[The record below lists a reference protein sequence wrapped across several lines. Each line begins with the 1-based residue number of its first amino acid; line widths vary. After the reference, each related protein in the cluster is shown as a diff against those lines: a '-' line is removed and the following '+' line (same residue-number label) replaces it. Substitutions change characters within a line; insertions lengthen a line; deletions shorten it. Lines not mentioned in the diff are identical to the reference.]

1 MGAIP
6 RPCFRWPKPAADI
19 PKVRCIL
26 PPGSISIAN
35 QVDISVDPACRGLVQ
50 EDWLRAVMEKA
61 LGVAIPGGEAC
72 QVSLAVTSDE
82 TVRGLNRDYRGL
94 DEVTDVLSFS
104 ASHSGQWEGD
114 TPPDKLEFPATAASE
129 APAFVYPPDETA
141 PLGEVIIAFPQAQ
154 RQAAQ
159 RGAPLT
165 EELALLI
172 VHGVLHLVGHDHVE
186 PEEQAEMQAR
196 ERAALEAMATAVED
210 RTLNR

>member
-1 MGAIP
+1 M
-6 RPCFRWPKPAADI
+6 
-19 PKVRCIL
+19 
-26 PPGSISIAN
+26 
-35 QVDISVDPACRGLVQ
+35 Q
-50 EDWLRAVMEKA
+50 EDWLRAVMDEA

-82 TVRGLNRDYRGL
+82 TVRGLNREYRGL

-114 TPPDKLEFPATAASE
+114 TPPDALELPATESLE

-172 VHGVLHLVGHDHVE
+172 VHGVLHLVGHDHAE
-186 PEEQAEMQAR
+186 PREQAEMQAK
-196 ERAALEAMATAVED
+196 ERAALKALPTPVND
-210 RTLNR
+210 GTPHR

>member
-1 MGAIP
+1 M
-6 RPCFRWPKPAADI
+6 
-19 PKVRCIL
+19 
-26 PPGSISIAN
+26 
-35 QVDISVDPACRGLVQ
+35 DPDFGGLVQ
-50 EDWLRAVMEKA
+50 EDWLKAVMEKA

-159 RGAPLT
+159 RGAPVD

-172 VHGVLHLVGHDHVE
+172 VHGVLHLVGHDHAE

>member
-1 MGAIP
+1 M
-6 RPCFRWPKPAADI
+6 
-19 PKVRCIL
+19 
-26 PPGSISIAN
+26 
-35 QVDISVDPACRGLVQ
+35 DPAFGGLVL

-114 TPPDKLEFPATAASE
+114 TPPGKLESPATAASE

-154 RQAAQ
+154 KQAAQ
-159 RGAPLT
+159 RGAPVA

-186 PEEQAEMQAR
+186 PGERSEMQAR
-196 ERAALEAMATAVED
+196 ERTALEAMATDAKD
-210 RTLNR
+210 GTPHR

>member
-1 MGAIP
+1 M
-6 RPCFRWPKPAADI
+6 
-19 PKVRCIL
+19 
-26 PPGSISIAN
+26 
-35 QVDISVDPACRGLVQ
+35 DPACRGLVQ
-50 EDWLRAVMEKA
+50 EDWLRAVMDEA

-82 TVRGLNRDYRGL
+82 TVRGLNREYRGL

-114 TPPDKLEFPATAASE
+114 TPPDALELPATESLE
-129 APAFVYPPDETA
+129 APAFVYPPNETA

-172 VHGVLHLVGHDHVE
+172 VHGVLHLVGHDHAE
-186 PEEQAEMQAR
+186 PREQSEMQAK
-196 ERAALEAMATAVED
+196 ERAALEALPTPVND
-210 RTLNR
+210 GTPHR